1 MIKNILRTI
10 AMMYVSIDNSDFFD
24 SINTAQILH
33 HHRFDINSAKT
44 ADSVNYTHCMM
55 PRRPD

>member
-10 AMMYVSIDNSDFFD
+10 TMMYVSIDNSDFFD

-44 ADSVNYTHCMM
+44 ADSVNYAHCMM

>member
-10 AMMYVSIDNSDFFD
+10 TMMYV
-24 SINTAQILH
+24 
-33 HHRFDINSAKT
+33 DINSAKT
-44 ADSVNYTHCMM
+44 ADSVNYAHCMM